1 LGTIDNSRRR
11 AAAQHLLSVYFG
23 LRVLAKA
30 GQPVRM
36 LKAAREAALRSV
48 LLIE

>member
-1 LGTIDNSRRR
+1 
-11 AAAQHLLSVYFG
+11 LSVYFG
-23 LRVLAKA
+23 LHVLARA

-48 LLIE
+48 SPIE